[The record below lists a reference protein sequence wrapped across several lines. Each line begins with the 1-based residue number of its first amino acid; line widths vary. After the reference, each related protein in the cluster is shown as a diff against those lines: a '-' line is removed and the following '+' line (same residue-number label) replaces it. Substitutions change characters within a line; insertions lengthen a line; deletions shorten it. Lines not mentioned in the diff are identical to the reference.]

1 MRIICELYA
10 NKKSFTLVELLLI
23 IGILMFLVGIATPVF
38 HYFRKE
44 SDLSNSVE
52 EIINTLRLAQNK
64 TLTSEGK
71 SSWGI
76 YFSTST
82 TPHQYVLFKGTD
94 YANRNALFDETHNLP
109 RGIEIYEIDLVS
121 NGKEIVFNRIVGTTN
136 QFGKI
141 SLGLKEDI
149 SKNKKITIQSSGQI
163 TLGEETPPGDEN
175 RIKDSRHVHFDYSRQ
190 ISTSTE
196 NLKLTFTYNS
206 SSTVEEIVIANNL
219 KGGQIYWEGEVV
231 VGGES
236 QKLKI
241 HTHRLNDAIL
251 GTQFC
256 VHRDR
261 RYNNRAL
268 KIEISGESGVDLIEY
283 DANGQTASGTSIYVS
298 QPIRQ

>member
-1 MRIICELYA
+1 MIKKVICRENNLG
-10 NKKSFTLVELLLI
+10 FTLVELLLI
-23 IGILMFLVGIATPVF
+23 IGILFFLAGIATPVF
-38 HYFRKE
+38 RFFQKE
-44 SDLSNSVE
+44 SDLTNSVE

-64 TLTSEGK
+64 TLASEGK

-82 TPHQYVLFKGTD
+82 TPHQYVLFKGSNYVTRD
-94 YANRNALFDETHNLP
+94 AFFDEIHNLP
-109 RGIEIYEIDLVS
+109 RGIEIYEIDLVGGGS
-121 NGKEIVFNRIVGTTN
+121 EIIFNRIVGTTN

-141 SLGLKEDI
+141 SLRLKEDI
-149 SKNKKITIQSSGQI
+149 SKNKKITVQSSGQI

-175 RIKDSRHVHFDYSRQ
+175 RIKDSRHIHFNYSRQ
-190 ISTSTE
+190 ISTLTE
-196 NLKLTFTYNS
+196 SLKLTFTYNTS
-206 SSTVEEIVIANNL
+206 ETTKDIIIAENL
-219 KGGQIYWEGEVV
+219 KDGQIYWEGEVV
-231 VGGES
+231 VGGEI

-241 HTHRLNDAIL
+241 HTHRLNDATL

-268 KIEISGESGVDLIEY
+268 KIEISGESGVDLIKY
-283 DANGQTASGTSIYVS
+283 DANGQIAPGTSIYVS